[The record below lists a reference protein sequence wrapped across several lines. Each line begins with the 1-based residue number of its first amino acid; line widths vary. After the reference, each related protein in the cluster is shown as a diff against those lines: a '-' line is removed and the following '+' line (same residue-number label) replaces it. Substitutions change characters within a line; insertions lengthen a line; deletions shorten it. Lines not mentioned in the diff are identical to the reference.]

1 MRTFKCPKC
10 GLIQIALGSLVAH
23 RCTMNKNR
31 MTQME
36 VVDEAQPDKPSK

>member
-23 RCTMNKNR
+23 RCSENKNR

-36 VVDEAQPDKPSK
+36 VVDEAQLNKPSK

>member
-1 MRTFKCPKC
+1 MKTFKCPKC

-23 RCTMNKNR
+23 RCSENKNR

-36 VVDEAQPDKPSK
+36 LVDEENKSQPGK